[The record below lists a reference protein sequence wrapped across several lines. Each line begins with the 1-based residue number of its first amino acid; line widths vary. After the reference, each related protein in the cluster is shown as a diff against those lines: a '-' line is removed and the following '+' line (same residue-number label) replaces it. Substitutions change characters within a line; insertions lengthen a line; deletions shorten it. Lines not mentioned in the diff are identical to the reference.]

1 MFQGVVGINLDAK
14 GRLAIPTKHRD
25 SLLSDSEKKVSAYF
39 APSSMPSVVSFR
51 VLGAHQSSNHVF
63 F

>member
-25 SLLSDSEKKVSAYF
+25 
-39 APSSMPSVVSFR
+39 
-51 VLGAHQSSNHVF
+51 
-63 F
+63 